1 MTNTLKLIAFGIA
14 YAFAQ
19 PTFAAVIFSDNF
31 DTEPAGLNSTP
42 SQWTVTNGTVDTI
55 GSGFIDFLPGNG
67 NYIDLDGSTGNAGN
81 MTSIALTL
89 SPGVNYTLLFDLAGS
104 QRGDSNTVRAGLD
117 FDADSFFDVFVD
129 ITLPSTAP
137 FAQFSLPFTVA
148 SLTSNSHIVF
158 DHSGGDNLGLL
169 LDRVVLNTKTSGG
182 VVPEPASLALLGI
195 GLAGLGAMFRRKA

>member
-1 MTNTLKLIAFGIA
+1 MTNALKLIALVIA

-31 DTEPAGLNSTP
+31 DTETVGLNSTP

-55 GSGFIDFLPGNG
+55 GSGFFDLLPGNG
-67 NYIDLDGSTGNAGN
+67 NYIDLDGSTSDAGN

-117 FDADSFFDVFVD
+117 FNADSFFDVFFD

-158 DHSGGDNLGLL
+158 DHSGGDDFGLL
-169 LDRVVLNTKTSGG
+169 LDRVVLNTKTS